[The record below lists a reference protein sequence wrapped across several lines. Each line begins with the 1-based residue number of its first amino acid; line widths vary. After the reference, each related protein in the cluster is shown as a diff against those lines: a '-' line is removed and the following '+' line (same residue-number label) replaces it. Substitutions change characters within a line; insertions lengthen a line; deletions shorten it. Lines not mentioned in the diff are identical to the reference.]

1 MPVVGI
7 KPDVRP
13 IMGKV
18 VMDIEVYVFADVE
31 GRYCT
36 DIENG
41 VVTRTLRRNP
51 IGVPIIVWLN
61 AQAYK
66 WIKFYARMRLVKR
79 IQHHQDF

>member
-13 IMGKV
+13 ILGIV
-18 VMDIEVYVFADVE
+18 IMDIEVYPFIDVE
-31 GRYCT
+31 RGYCT
-36 DIENG
+36 NIEGG
-41 VVTRTLRRNP
+41 VVTRTSRRNP